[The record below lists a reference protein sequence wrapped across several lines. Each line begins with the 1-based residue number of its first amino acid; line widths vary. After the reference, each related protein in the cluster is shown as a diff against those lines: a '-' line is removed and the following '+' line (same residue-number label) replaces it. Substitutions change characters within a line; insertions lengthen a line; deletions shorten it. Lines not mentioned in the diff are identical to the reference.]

1 VGGWGFTPP
10 RRHQTPH
17 LEGGGVGVKATV
29 PPAHR
34 TGDVSDLPVL
44 AMVLGSFL
52 HFHLGFPQ
60 LVLLHGVN
68 AIFGKVGGVQGAYAP
83 EGGTFGTA
91 LGLKGGI
98 GRSDM
103 GFNGDLV
110 GGQGGGV
117 HHSDTMIDYL

>member
-1 VGGWGFTPP
+1 MGGGGL
-10 RRHQTPH
+10 PH
-17 LEGGGVGVKATV
+17 LEGTKHPTYRGEGWGVKATV
-29 PPAHR
+29 PPSPRA
-34 TGDVSDLPVL
+34 GEAPALPVL
-44 AMVLGSFL
+44 ALVLGSFL
-52 HFHLGFPQ
+52 HLHLGLPQ

-68 AIFGKVGGVQGAYAP
+68 AIFSKVGGGQGTHAP
-83 EGGTFGTA
+83 EGGTLGNA

-103 GFNGDLV
+103 GFKGDLV